1 MAEETNAHGTRSR
14 KKIRRVRIGFNVL
27 AQIVLVLFLV
37 AMVNSMQSSRLAQ
50 TEEFRG
56 EIKRVRDGVRVVD

>member
-1 MAEETNAHGTRSR
+1 MAEKTNARQTRPR

-37 AMVNSMQSSRLAQ
+37 DGELDRL
-50 TEEFRG
+50 
-56 EIKRVRDGVRVVD
+56 